1 MPNMLN
7 LYTLTLKMIKFT
19 VQDKMLCRLKTNEY
33 YEFESREEYEK
44 FSKNIILEG
53 KSALRFL
60 NNEEVLLRPE
70 IEEKIKYIKS
80 AISNAVEM
88 AERYNDLETFDH
100 DNGGKVEDMLMDIY
114 HCFDVILHAFIE

>member
-1 MPNMLN
+1 MLAPI
-7 LYTLTLKMIKFT
+7 LRSDFGPRKVSKLKRPMCTKRYSLQYET
-19 VQDKMLCRLKTNEY
+19 VAFAFPKE
-33 YEFESREEYEK
+33 
-44 FSKNIILEG
+44 
-53 KSALRFL
+53 
-60 NNEEVLLRPE
+60 PE

-100 DNGGKVEDMLMDIY
+100 ENGGKVEDMLMDIY